1 MELTLEMMCLVRSLT
16 QEELFCCA
24 ASATVEQVLGE
35 ELGRAGRLEKQLLC
49 DGFWK
54 PVACQLQLI
63 RMALGHRSPC
73 VN

>member
-49 DGFWK
+49 DGLLE
-54 PVACQLQLI
+54 ACGLSATADQNGPGTEVTL
-63 RMALGHRSPC
+63 C
-73 VN
+73 